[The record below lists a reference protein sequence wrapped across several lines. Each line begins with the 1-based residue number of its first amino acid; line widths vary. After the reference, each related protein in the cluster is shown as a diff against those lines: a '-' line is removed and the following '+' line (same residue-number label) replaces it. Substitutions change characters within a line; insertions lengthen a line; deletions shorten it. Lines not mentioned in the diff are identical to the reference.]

1 MKLLLDAR
9 ALQRHIDG
17 IGRYALGMIRG
28 LAAVRPE
35 WRVHILHL
43 PEAEGHFNGLPVTLL
58 PCSVPRFRRGEDRRV
73 SPVIESS
80 GARAYLNFSM
90 AGPCPAIPTVITVH
104 DLMVLNLPGYFGAS
118 ALVNLAARMVFRSRL
133 KRSVSHAAAIS
144 VASKA
149 SLQEL
154 GTTFPGSVSKAFVSG
169 EGQDLFPPGEKVC
182 WTGKGEFLLY
192 VGNARAYKNL
202 TRLVIAYSRLRA
214 MEPSFP
220 PLTMVVRR
228 DRAFS
233 SFMRDVDDC
242 SGRDSI
248 TVLSSIDDAK
258 LRELYSG
265 CMGVVM
271 PSIQEGFGLPALE
284 AMAAGAPVVCSSG
297 TALQELAGV
306 ACIAVDPLSVTGIMR
321 GLATLVADQMLREDL
336 SRKGRIRA
344 SEFTWETAAEKV
356 ATAVEG
362 IS

>member
-17 IGRYALGMIRG
+17 IGRYALGMMRG
-28 LAAVRPE
+28 LKEVRPE
-35 WRVHILHL
+35 WTMEVLHL
-43 PEAEGHFNGLPVTLL
+43 PEAEDNFRGLPVTLR

-80 GARAYLNFSM
+80 GAQVYLNFSM
-90 AGPCPAIPTVITVH
+90 AGPCPAIPTVITVY

-118 ALVNLAARMVFRSRL
+118 AMVNLAARTVFRSRL
-133 KRSVSHAAAIS
+133 KRSISHSAAIS
-144 VASKA
+144 VLSES
-149 SLQEL
+149 SLREL
-154 GTTFPGSVSKAFVSG
+154 GSTFPGSTMKAFVSG
-169 EGQDLFPPGEKVC
+169 GGQDLFPAEADRC
-182 WTGKGEFLLY
+182 WSGTGDYLLY

-220 PLTMVVRR
+220 PLTMVVRK
-228 DRAFS
+228 DRAFP
-233 SFMRDVDDC
+233 SFMRDLEDC

-248 TVLSSIDDAK
+248 TVLSAIDDTK

-271 PSIQEGFGLPALE
+271 PSLQEGLGLPALE

-297 TALQELAGV
+297 TALEDLAGS
-306 ACIAVDPLSVTGIMR
+306 ACIAVDPLSVTDIMR
-321 GLATLVADQMLREDL
+321 GIATLVAHPGLREDL
-336 SRKGRIRA
+336 SRRGRVRA
-344 SEFTWETAAEKV
+344 SEFTWEAAAEKV
-356 ATAVEG
+356 AAALED